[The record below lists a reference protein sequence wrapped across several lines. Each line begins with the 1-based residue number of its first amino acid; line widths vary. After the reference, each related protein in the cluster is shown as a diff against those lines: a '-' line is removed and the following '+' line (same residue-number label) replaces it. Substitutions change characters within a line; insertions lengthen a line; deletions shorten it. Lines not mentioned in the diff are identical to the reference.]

1 MKLDFFIFLVL
12 APICGHSMIRALN
25 TSATGMAAQEE
36 VVNTISNNIA
46 NLNTVGFKKS
56 RTETEDLFY
65 QTITEQGARTGPD
78 TLHTVGVQ
86 IGSGSK
92 VSAIRKEMVQGD
104 PNITNNPFD
113 LLINGDGFFGIILP
127 NGRLNYTRDGSFN
140 LDHTGKIVTKNG
152 NPVFP
157 EMTIPQGTSN
167 INISENGTVEA
178 FINGQVE
185 PIIVGQIPLFT
196 FVNPVGLKSKGKNLY
211 EESLASG
218 GPIQNVANQNNSGSI
233 QQGALESSNVNIM
246 TEMTDLIRA
255 QRAYEMNSKV
265 MGVADKML
273 QTVNNLR

>member
-1 MKLDFFIFLVL
+1 
-12 APICGHSMIRALN
+12 MIRALN

-36 VVNTISNNIA
+36 MVNTISNNIA
-46 NLNTVGFKKS
+46 NLNTIGFKKS

-78 TLHTVGVQ
+78 TMHNVGVQ

-92 VSAIRKEMVQGD
+92 VSAIRKEFSQGL

-127 NGRLNYTRDGSFN
+127 NGRLNYTRDGAFN
-140 LDHTGKIVTKNG
+140 LDNTGKIVSKNG
-152 NPVFP
+152 YPLFP
-157 EMTIPQGTSN
+157 EMTVPQGTSN
-167 INISENGTVEA
+167 INISENGTIEA
-178 FINGQVE
+178 YLNGQVE
-185 PIIVGQIPLFT
+185 PIIIGQIPLFT
-196 FVNPVGLKSKGKNLY
+196 FANPVGLKSKGKNLY
-211 EESLASG
+211 EDTMASG
-218 GPIQNVANQNNSGSI
+218 GPVQNVAGQSNSGSL
-233 QQGALESSNVNIM
+233 QQGALEASNVNIM